1 MEQRSEDTAE
11 SLAALSKLKRLSNI
25 IFEKLACFSV
35 PQNTRLTHRDNDAI
49 HHNFTTQTPPL
60 RTAFCKTTLKNITE
74 SRAFPPATT
83 PAFFPE
89 T

>member
-1 MEQRSEDTAE
+1 MFFS
-11 SLAALSKLKRLSNI
+11 AAKHH
-25 IFEKLACFSV
+25 
-35 PQNTRLTHRDNDAI
+35 LTHRDNDAI